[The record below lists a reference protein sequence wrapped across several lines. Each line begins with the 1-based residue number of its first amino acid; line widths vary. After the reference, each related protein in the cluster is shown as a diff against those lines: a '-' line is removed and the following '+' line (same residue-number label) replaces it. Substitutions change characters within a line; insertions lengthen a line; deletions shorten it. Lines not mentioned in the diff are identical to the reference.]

1 MKIFETRFHHNS
13 KHFSFLSVLYS
24 LISVGETQL
33 KVLREISNV
42 MGYSMLNIF
51 KDLNMTQFL
60 QVTKITN
67 TTGRI
72 EIFMYIL
79 F

>member
-24 LISVGETQL
+24 LISVGEMQL

-60 QVTKITN
+60 
-67 TTGRI
+67 
-72 EIFMYIL
+72 
-79 F
+79 

>member
-13 KHFSFLSVLYS
+13 KHFSFL
-24 LISVGETQL
+24 ISVGEMQL

-60 QVTKITN
+60 
-67 TTGRI
+67 
-72 EIFMYIL
+72 
-79 F
+79 